1 MDQDDVGSAAAFLL
15 SDHAKA
21 ITGEVLYVDG
31 GYNIMGAPDPAIVGG
46 DSKPE

>member
-1 MDQDDVGSAAAFLL
+1 LL

-31 GYNIMGAPDPAIVGG
+31 GYNIMGAPDPALMEGKA
-46 DSKPE
+46 DADA